1 MTWNVCF
8 AGPQPLEEDKSK
20 LIKHLTRGRCS
31 RNRIISNTESSSTKR
46 HSRKQGAQKGSTVTH
61 RKVPYLLDS
70 FSRHRMLVR
79 IPGFCNK
86 LFHLSQIADTQCHIA
101 ETKFLGII
109 QGWPTAH
116 QDHAMKNHHWAIASR
131 FRHLRC
137 TSNDWMLQWQDVI
150 ALLIVAYQAYQVLP
164 SPQAQKVSIFFE
176 MHVLVCCED
185 YAICQ

>member
-1 MTWNVCF
+1 M
-8 AGPQPLEEDKSK
+8 QQ
-20 LIKHLTRGRCS
+20 
-31 RNRIISNTESSSTKR
+31 ESHNKQHRKQQHKKTQQKARSTK
-46 HSRKQGAQKGSTVTH
+46 KEVTH

-79 IPGFCNK
+79 IPGFCYK

-101 ETKFLGII
+101 ETKFPGII

-131 FRHLRC
+131 FWHFRC

-164 SPQAQKVSIFFE
+164 SPQAQKVSIFFKC
-176 MHVLVCCED
+176 MSWCVARITQSANKIFHPFHPNRINVSLIRW
-185 YAICQ
+185 YLPANLT